1 MCYSIP
7 VKQNLHP
14 HYLLVKRWAAKI
26 GLTLDD
32 LHDDLGSRSF
42 AQACGI
48 GDYPVGVVEQIRVDT
63 AVHRAPLVVIAES
76 RGYSVARFIRE
87 NWAWLKQFYCLTK
100 SDAPE
105 EQEGWVADGG
115 YQIRPARVEAEAE
128 TEAYVQSALDDH
140 LTDLA
145 REKEREIA
153 EDRLYDQAHA

>member
-32 LHDDLGSRSF
+32 LHDDLGSKPF
-42 AQACGI
+42 AHACGVD
-48 GDYPVGVVEQIRVDT
+48 DYPVGVVEQIRVDL

-76 RGYSVARFIRE
+76 RGYDVARFIRE

-105 EQEGWVADGG
+105 EQEGWVEGTG
-115 YQIRPARVEAEAE
+115 ELIVEM
-128 TEAYVQSALDDH
+128 
-140 LTDLA
+140 
-145 REKEREIA
+145 RESE
-153 EDRLYDQAHA
+153 YDYRNLI